1 MLGSVNRRVAG
12 EARCPVI
19 VLPPGAATPL
29 EDLVAEA
36 SDAVAP

>member
-1 MLGSVNRRVAG
+1 MLGSVNRRVPG